1 MIDRPQPGR
10 RAARLRF
17 ATRLHGPLCGWLVS
31 RLLLT
36 AALGSA
42 PAWGQNVSLAG
53 SMGNDKALL
62 MIDGR
67 PRMLALGASSQGVTL
82 RRLADGQA
90 VVEVAGRSI
99 TLTLGAAPA
108 RLDGAGGGGGAP
120 AGDSEIVLPMGPGG
134 HFSGA
139 GAINGKPV
147 QFLVD
152 TGATS
157 IALSQGEANRIGLDW
172 KRGKPALSATA
183 NGPVPVYVINLTS
196 VRLGPVE
203 VANVEAVVLPSDM
216 PMVLLGNSFLVR
228 FTMRSDSEA
237 MRLAK
242 KP

>member
-1 MIDRPQPGR
+1 MRPLAGLL
-10 RAARLRF
+10 A
-17 ATRLHGPLCGWLVS
+17 

-36 AALGSA
+36 AALGAA

-62 MIDGR
+62 MIDGH

-108 RLDGAGGGGGAP
+108 RVDGDVRGGGGGGGGGGAP
-120 AGDSEIVLPMGPGG
+120 AGDSEIVLAMGPGG

-172 KRGKPALSATA
+172 KRGKPAVSATA

-196 VRLGPVE
+196 VRLGTVE
-203 VANVEAVVLPSDM
+203 VANVEAVVLPSEM
-216 PMVLLGNSFLVR
+216 PMVLLGNSFLGR
-228 FTMRSDSEA
+228 FTMRRDSDV

>member
-1 MIDRPQPGR
+1 MIDTPRAGR
-10 RAARLRF
+10 RAALLRLRI
-17 ATRLHGPLCGWLVS
+17 RLAA
-31 RLLLT
+31 RLLIT
-36 AALGSA
+36 AALGAA

-62 MIDGR
+62 MIDGH

-108 RLDGAGGGGGAP
+108 RVDGDGRGGGGGGGGGAP
-120 AGDSEIVLPMGPGG
+120 AGDSEIVLAMGPGG

-152 TGATS
+152 TGATT

-172 KRGKPALSATA
+172 KRGKPAVSATA

-196 VRLGPVE
+196 VRLGTVE
-203 VANVEAVVLPSDM
+203 VANVEAVVLPSEM
-216 PMVLLGNSFLVR
+216 PMVLLGNSFLGR
-228 FTMRSDSEA
+228 FTMRRDSDV

>member
-1 MIDRPQPGR
+1 MKRPLLRPPVCPLAGLL
-10 RAARLRF
+10 ARLLF
-17 ATRLHGPLCGWLVS
+17 MAS
-31 RLLLT
+31 
-36 AALGSA
+36 LGAA

-62 MIDGR
+62 MIDGH

-108 RLDGAGGGGGAP
+108 RVDGDGRGGGGGGGGGAP
-120 AGDSEIVLPMGPGG
+120 AGDSEIVLAMGPGG

-152 TGATS
+152 TGATT

-172 KRGKPALSATA
+172 KRGKPAVSATA

-203 VANVEAVVLPSDM
+203 VANVEAVVLPSEM
-216 PMVLLGNSFLVR
+216 PMVLLGNSFLGR
-228 FTMRSDSEA
+228 FTMRRDSDV